1 MLDEYSLS
9 LLRNMESEFDG
20 DDRLSSGSLFHDDDP
35 EIFKGSFNEFFSDIL
50 RMAIDGG
57 RSIM

>member
-35 EIFKGSFNEFFSDIL
+35 EIFKGSFN
-50 RMAIDGG
+50 
-57 RSIM
+57 